1 MIIFETIFV
10 VSILSMSGFFPET
23 LFFFAIV
30 GIYLKL
36 LTILALIL
44 FFSTCVSPTIAL
56 FMTLASYI
64 IGHSGYIML
73 EYALGSTDIIFM
85 QIAHFILAI
94 FPNLE
99 SLNLKNYV
107 ATDAPVDIN
116 NYFIAFGMALVYT
129 GIVTFLAAKIFEKRS
144 FDAV

>member
-1 MIIFETIFV
+1 MIAEAILV
-10 VSILSMSGFFPET
+10 VGMLSMSGFFPEP
-23 LFFFAIV
+23 LFFMAII

-36 LTILALIL
+36 LALLGLIL
-44 FFSTCVSPTIAL
+44 FFSTFISPALAL

-64 IGHSGYIML
+64 IGHSGYVIL
-73 EYALGSTDIIFM
+73 QYAKESLDPMFFALARGILG
-85 QIAHFILAI
+85 I

-107 ATDAPVDIN
+107 ATDAIVDSN
-116 NYFIAFGMALVYT
+116 MYMIAFGMAVVYT
-129 GIVTFLAAKIFEKRS
+129 GIITFLAAKIFEKRS